1 MEQGLSV
8 PSSDVDIVICD
19 VLDHYRAVLSGIK
32 PKHTC
37 TELLAAKL
45 GQQVWVQTVRA
56 IEATAVPVI
65 KVSALPT
72 GAVDSIRLD
81 ISFDAPSH
89 RYYWLSIQGHRHT
102 SCSLPRPCCAHHLLD
117 CIV

>member
-1 MEQGLSV
+1 M
-8 PSSDVDIVICD
+8 DIVICD

-89 RYYWLSIQGHRHT
+89 RYCKAGHLEDIT
-102 SCSLPRPCCAHHLLD
+102 TPVAAYLALAVLTTCL
-117 CIV
+117 IVSQHPHATGG